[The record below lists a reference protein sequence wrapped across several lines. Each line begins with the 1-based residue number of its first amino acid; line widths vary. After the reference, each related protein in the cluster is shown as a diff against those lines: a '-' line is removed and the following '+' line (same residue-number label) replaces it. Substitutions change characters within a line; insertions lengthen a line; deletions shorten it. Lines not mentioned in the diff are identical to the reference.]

1 MSLSSEAEGELVTT
15 VILAAIIALGAGGL
29 ILMLLAIA
37 NPPIDDDASDP
48 PATVHER
55 VPLRVVTRSDGATPA
70 RRYARPA
77 MEVRTAVTREQ
88 KPRRRSAAWK
98 SWWRPRRDPTDDAYP
113 KTRGRSILASPDARF
128 VAGTVA
134 CSLAVGLLIAHLSV

>member
-1 MSLSSEAEGELVTT
+1 

-37 NPPIDDDASDP
+37 NPRIDDDARDP
-48 PATVHER
+48 AATNER
-55 VPLRVVTRSDGATPA
+55 VPLRVVTRTDGVPPA

-77 MEVRTAVTREQ
+77 MEVRTAVTRVQEP
-88 KPRRRSAAWK
+88 PRRPAAWK
-98 SWWRPRRDPTDDAYP
+98 SWWRRMRDPVAHGYP
-113 KTRGRSILASPDARF
+113 QTRRKGILASPDARF

>member
-1 MSLSSEAEGELVTT
+1 L
-15 VILAAIIALGAGGL
+15 ILAAIIGLGASGL

-37 NPPIDDDASDP
+37 NPRIDDDASDS
-48 PATVHER
+48 PAPGNV
-55 VPLRVVTRSDGATPA
+55 VPLRVITRTDGVPLA

-88 KPRRRSAAWK
+88 EPRRRSVTRT
-98 SWWRPRRDPTDDAYP
+98 SWWRHWRDATDHAYP
-113 KTRGRSILASPDARF
+113 RTRRRGILASPDARF

-134 CSLAVGLLIAHLSV
+134 CSLAVGLVIVHLSV